1 MPAQYRDDF
10 SREGNGGKLF
20 FIHEMVNLC
29 ADIRVQGAVHA
40 QNVNVYH
47 SRMRECLRPFHGVA
61 TRYLANDLGWRK
73 ILDARR
79 IHSPKIVT
87 ESTTGNIP
95 TSDGDIAKDD
105 SSDFIFKESVFRLG
119 LQNFL

>member
-20 FIHEMVNLC
+20 FIHEMVHLC
-29 ADIRVQGAVHA
+29 ANIRVQGAVHA

-61 TRYLANDLGWRK
+61 TRYLANDLG
-73 ILDARR
+73 
-79 IHSPKIVT
+79 
-87 ESTTGNIP
+87 
-95 TSDGDIAKDD
+95 
-105 SSDFIFKESVFRLG
+105 
-119 LQNFL
+119 